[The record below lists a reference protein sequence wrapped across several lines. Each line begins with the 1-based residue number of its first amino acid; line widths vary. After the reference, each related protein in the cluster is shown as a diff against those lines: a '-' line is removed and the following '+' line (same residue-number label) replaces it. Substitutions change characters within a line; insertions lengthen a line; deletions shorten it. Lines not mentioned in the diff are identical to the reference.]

1 MTVDKVPASLLHQIE
16 QELDAD
22 ERETMVFLCRDLVPD
37 LPVPDI
43 RKLWVALNERESL
56 TLVTLSELLYRVRR
70 FDLLKKLL
78 KMGRASV
85 EADLVQY
92 PRMVSN
98 YRVMMTE
105 ISQDLD
111 KEDLASLAF
120 LLMDDLAM
128 SYGKVTKEKS
138 FLAIIVDL
146 EKLDLVSPNQL
157 GIIENCLLSIH
168 RKDLAKRIQKF
179 KQEAKEIQLS
189 VPETGASIV
198 QVPDQY
204 KMQSQPLGIC
214 LIIDCVGNDAGML
227 VNTFNAL
234 HFEVR
239 CRQFLSASSMNHELY
254 EVARLKE
261 HKDYDCFVCVL
272 ISRGNHQE
280 LFCTNHVVPGFPL
293 ERVKNYFSGDKCPGL
308 LGKPKLFFIQ
318 NYVEPGN
325 QQENTD
331 LLEADGDLYTIP
343 QGADILW
350 SQSMLGASTL
360 ERSPHSSSYYLS
372 TLTELLIDPRKR
384 RLPLLDILVELNDK
398 VYEWNRTNPAEHY
411 SLLLKHTLRK
421 KLFFSHPC

>member
-1 MTVDKVPASLLHQIE
+1 MTVCKVPATLLHQIE

-22 ERETMVFLCRDLVPD
+22 ESEAMVFLCRDLVPD
-37 LPVPDI
+37 MPVPDI
-43 RKLWVALNERESL
+43 RKLWLALNERENL
-56 TLVTLSELLYRVRR
+56 TLFTLSELLYRVKR

-78 KMGRASV
+78 KTGRAAV
-85 EADLVQY
+85 EADLVRY
-92 PRMVSN
+92 PQMVSN
-98 YRVMMTE
+98 YRVLMVE

-111 KEDLASLAF
+111 KEDLDSFAF

-128 SYGKVTKEKS
+128 SYGKMTKDKS

-146 EKLDLVSPNQL
+146 EKLDLISPSQL
-157 GIIENCLLSIH
+157 GVIEKCLLSIH
-168 RKDLAKRIQKF
+168 RKDLAKKIQKF

-189 VPETGASIV
+189 VPETGAALV
-198 QVPDQY
+198 QVPDLY

-227 VNTFNAL
+227 VDSFNAL
-234 HFEVR
+234 RFEVR
-239 CRQFLSASSMNHELY
+239 CHPFLSASSMMHELY

-272 ISRGNHQE
+272 ISRGDNQNI
-280 LFCTNHVVPGFPL
+280 FCTDHVVPGFPL
-293 ERVKNYFSGDKCPGL
+293 ERVKNYFIGDKCPGL

-325 QQENTD
+325 WQENTD
-331 LLEADGDLYTIP
+331 LLEADGDLCTIP

-350 SQSMLGASTL
+350 SQSMLSSSTL
-360 ERSPHSSSYYLS
+360 ERSPDLSSYYLS
-372 TLTELLIDPRKR
+372 TLTDLLTDPHKR
-384 RLPLLDILVELNDK
+384 RLPLLDILVELNNK
-398 VYEWNRTNPAEHY
+398 VYERNRANPTEQY

-421 KLFFSHPC
+421 KLFFSHPR